1 MSAEIRSRR
10 AGLSSAEA
18 RDRPFYA
25 RVLGLQYLRPSG
37 LLCFFFFEGA
47 VALAT
52 LLALAELVT
61 WWAVVVLP
69 GAIAIMVKI
78 NDVIAGFGVRS
89 AARAHARA
97 AVRTAARQAAKRS
110 ARAARLAEA
119 AVPHVRP
126 AADPEFDDPDDEA
139 FALDEQVDASPAI
152 GRASVPQPQAAAA
165 DEVRSVEA
173 RRRQS
178 AAYRYD

>member
-1 MSAEIRSRR
+1 MS
-10 AGLSSAEA
+10 GDPK
-18 RDRPFYA
+18 DRPFYA
-25 RVLGLQYLRPSG
+25 RVLRLQYLRPSG

-47 VALAT
+47 IALAT

-69 GAIAIMVKI
+69 TAIAIMVKI

-97 AVRTAARQAAKRS
+97 AVRSAARQAAKRK
-110 ARAARLAEA
+110 AKAARRQPEPP
-119 AVPHVRP
+119 VSP
-126 AADPEFDDPDDEA
+126 APMRPDDEA
-139 FALDEQVDASPAI
+139 PAV
-152 GRASVPQPQAAAA
+152 GRASVPQPYAGLGAP
-165 DEVRSVEA
+165 DEVRSMEA

-178 AAYRYD
+178 AAHRYD

>member
-10 AGLSSAEA
+10 AGLSGAEA

-47 VALAT
+47 IALAT

-69 GAIAIMVKI
+69 TAIAIMVKI

-97 AVRTAARQAAKRS
+97 AVRTAARQAARRS
-110 ARAARLAEA
+110 AKAA
-119 AVPHVRP
+119 AVPRVRP
-126 AADPEFDDPDDEA
+126 AADPDVSDEEPVPA
-139 FALDEQVDASPAI
+139 EPLDAPPAI
-152 GRASVPQPQAAAA
+152 GRASVPQPHPGAAS

-178 AAYRYD
+178 AAHRYD